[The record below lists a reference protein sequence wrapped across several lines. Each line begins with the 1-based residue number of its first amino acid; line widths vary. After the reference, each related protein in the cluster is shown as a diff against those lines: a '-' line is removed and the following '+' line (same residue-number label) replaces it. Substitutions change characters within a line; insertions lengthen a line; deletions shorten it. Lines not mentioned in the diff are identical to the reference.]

1 MFSFHHKLITK
12 NNSILRNYC
21 LNRLI
26 RRCHASGGKNETKVT
41 FSNGY

>member
-1 MFSFHHKLITK
+1 MFLLNNKLITK

-26 RRCHASGGKNETKVT
+26 RRCSSSGAKDETKVT